1 MANST
6 RKQCGINDI
15 GVFGRQKKSVIK
27 GSRLGLCLLV
37 VSGTALAQS
46 SYESVAVISAQPVY
60 QLTRIETPQERCVEE
75 YVVIERRNQQASG
88 TPIIVSTIIGGA
100 LGNAVG
106 NNKSS
111 RRVGAVL
118 GAVLGNS
125 VGRDIA
131 RQSQSSDTR
140 EYQTVERCETV
151 FVSHEEERLLGYDV
165 IYQFNGQQYSVRTEQ
180 DPGSQMKVRVEVQ
193 PVF

>member
-1 MANST
+1 MTNST

-15 GVFGRQKKSVIK
+15 GVFWRQKRVTK
-27 GSRLGLCLLV
+27 GSILGLCLLV

-75 YVVIERRNQQASG
+75 RVVIERRNQQASG

>member
-1 MANST
+1 MTNSLT
-6 RKQCGINDI
+6 KLVNVWGKQNVSIL
-15 GVFGRQKKSVIK
+15 KSVMK
-27 GSRLGLCLLV
+27 GGMLILSLLALSSA
-37 VSGTALAQS
+37 VSAQQ
-46 SYESVAVISAQPVY
+46 SYEMVAVVSAQPVY
-60 QLTRIETPQERCVEE
+60 QLAQIETPQERCVEE
-75 YVVIERRNQQASG
+75 RVLVDRAKRQSSG

-100 LGNAVG
+100 IGNAVG

-111 RRVGAVL
+111 KRVGAVL

-140 EYQTVERCETV
+140 QYQIVERCETV

-165 IYQFNGQQYSVRTEQ
+165 IYLFNEQQYSVRMAQ
-180 DPGSQMKVRVEVQ
+180 DPGSQMKVRVDVQ
-193 PVF
+193 PIF

>member
-1 MANST
+1 MTNST

-15 GVFGRQKKSVIK
+15 GVFGRQKSVIK
-27 GSRLGLCLLV
+27 GSILGLCLLV

-75 YVVIERRNQQASG
+75 RVVIERRNQQASG

-131 RQSQSSDTR
+131 HQSQSSDTR

-165 IYQFNGQQYSVRTEQ
+165 IYEFNGQQYSVRTEQ

>member
-1 MANST
+1 MTNSLT
-6 RKQCGINDI
+6 KLVNVWGKQNVSIL
-15 GVFGRQKKSVIK
+15 KSVMK
-27 GSRLGLCLLV
+27 GGMLILSLLALSSA
-37 VSGTALAQS
+37 VSAQQ
-46 SYESVAVISAQPVY
+46 SYEMVAVVSAQPVY
-60 QLTRIETPQERCVEE
+60 QLAQIETPQERCVEE
-75 YVVIERRNQQASG
+75 RVLVDRAKRQSSG

-100 LGNAVG
+100 IGNAVG

-111 RRVGAVL
+111 KRVGAVL

-140 EYQTVERCETV
+140 QYQIVERCETV

-165 IYQFNGQQYSVRTEQ
+165 IYLFNEKQYSVRMAQ
-180 DPGSQMKVRVEVQ
+180 DPGSQMKVRVDVQ
-193 PVF
+193 PIF

>member
-1 MANST
+1 MTNSLT
-6 RKQCGINDI
+6 KLVNVWGKQNVSIL
-15 GVFGRQKKSVIK
+15 KSVMK
-27 GSRLGLCLLV
+27 GGMLILSLLALPSAVSAQQSYEMVAV
-37 VSGTALAQS
+37 VSAH
-46 SYESVAVISAQPVY
+46 PVY
-60 QLTRIETPQERCVEE
+60 QLAQIETPQERCVEE
-75 YVVIERRNQQASG
+75 RVLVDRAKRQSSD

-100 LGNAVG
+100 IGNAVG

-111 RRVGAVL
+111 KRVGAVL

-140 EYQTVERCETV
+140 QYQIVERCETV

-165 IYQFNGQQYSVRTEQ
+165 IYLFNEQQYSVRMAQ
-180 DPGSQMKVRVEVQ
+180 DPGSQMKVRVDVQ
-193 PVF
+193 PIF

>member
-1 MANST
+1 MTNSLT
-6 RKQCGINDI
+6 KLVNVWGKQNVSIL
-15 GVFGRQKKSVIK
+15 KSVMK
-27 GSRLGLCLLV
+27 GGMLILSLLALPSA
-37 VSGTALAQS
+37 VSAQQ
-46 SYESVAVISAQPVY
+46 SYEMVAVVSAQPVY
-60 QLTRIETPQERCVEE
+60 QLAQIQTPQERCVEE
-75 YVVIERRNQQASG
+75 RVLVDRAKRQSSG

-100 LGNAVG
+100 IGNAVG

-111 RRVGAVL
+111 KRVGAVL

-140 EYQTVERCETV
+140 QYQIVERCETV

-165 IYQFNGQQYSVRTEQ
+165 IYLFNEQQYSVRMAQ
-180 DPGSQMKVRVEVQ
+180 DPGSQMKVRVDVQ
-193 PVF
+193 PIF

>member
-1 MANST
+1 MTNSLT
-6 RKQCGINDI
+6 KLVNVWGKQNVSIL
-15 GVFGRQKKSVIK
+15 KSVMK
-27 GSRLGLCLLV
+27 GGMLILSLLALSSA
-37 VSGTALAQS
+37 VSAQQ
-46 SYESVAVISAQPVY
+46 SYEMVAVVSAQPVY
-60 QLTRIETPQERCVEE
+60 QLAQIETPQERCVEE
-75 YVVIERRNQQASG
+75 QVLVDRAKRQSSD

-100 LGNAVG
+100 IGNAVG

-111 RRVGAVL
+111 KRVGAVL

-140 EYQTVERCETV
+140 QYQIVERCETV

-165 IYQFNGQQYSVRTEQ
+165 IYLFNEQQYSVRMAQ
-180 DPGSQMKVRVEVQ
+180 DPGSQMKVRVDVQ
-193 PVF
+193 PIF

>member
-1 MANST
+1 
-6 RKQCGINDI
+6 
-15 GVFGRQKKSVIK
+15 VIK
-27 GSRLGLCLLV
+27 GSMLGLCLLV
-37 VSGTALAQS
+37 VSGIALAQS
-46 SYESVAVISAQPVY
+46 SFESVVVISAQPVY

-75 YVVIERRNQQASG
+75 RVVIERRNQQASG

>member
-1 MANST
+1 MTNSIT
-6 RKQCGINDI
+6 KQVNLWGMQKFSILRSMTTG
-15 GVFGRQKKSVIK
+15 GVLIA
-27 GSRLGLCLLV
+27 GLLALPNAA
-37 VSGTALAQS
+37 TAQQ
-46 SYESVAVISAQPVY
+46 SYETVAVVSAQPVY
-60 QLTRIETPQERCVEE
+60 QLTQIETPQERCVEE
-75 YVVIERRNQQASG
+75 RVLIDRARRQSSG

-100 LGNAVG
+100 IGNAVG

-111 RRVGAVL
+111 KRVGAVL

-131 RQSQSSDTR
+131 RQSQSPDTR
-140 EYQTVERCETV
+140 QYQTIERCETV

-165 IYQFNGQQYSVRTEQ
+165 TYLFNGQQYSVRTAQ
-180 DPGSQMKVRVEVQ
+180 DPGAQMKVRVDVQ

>member
-1 MANST
+1 MTNSLT
-6 RKQCGINDI
+6 KLVNVWGKQNVSIL
-15 GVFGRQKKSVIK
+15 KSVMK
-27 GSRLGLCLLV
+27 GGMLILSLLALSSA
-37 VSGTALAQS
+37 VSAQQ
-46 SYESVAVISAQPVY
+46 SYEMVAVVSAQPVY
-60 QLTRIETPQERCVEE
+60 QLAQIETPQERCVEE
-75 YVVIERRNQQASG
+75 RVLVDRAKRQSSD

-100 LGNAVG
+100 IGNAVG

-111 RRVGAVL
+111 KRVGAVL

-140 EYQTVERCETV
+140 QYQIVERCETV

-165 IYQFNGQQYSVRTEQ
+165 IYLFNEKQYSVRMAQ
-180 DPGSQMKVRVEVQ
+180 DPGSQMKVRVDVQ
-193 PVF
+193 PIF

>member
-1 MANST
+1 MTNST
-6 RKQCGINDI
+6 RKQCGINGT
-15 GVFGRQKKSVIK
+15 GVFWRPKRVIK
-27 GSRLGLCLLV
+27 GSMLGLCLLV
-37 VSGTALAQS
+37 VSGIALAQS
-46 SYESVAVISAQPVY
+46 SFESVAVISAQPVY
-60 QLTRIETPQERCVEE
+60 QLTRIETPRERCVEE
-75 YVVIERRNQQASG
+75 RVVIERRRPQASG

-140 EYQTVERCETV
+140 DYQTVERCETV

>member
-1 MANST
+1 MTNSLT
-6 RKQCGINDI
+6 KLVNVWGKQNVSIL
-15 GVFGRQKKSVIK
+15 KSVMK
-27 GSRLGLCLLV
+27 GGMLILSLLALSSA
-37 VSGTALAQS
+37 VSAQQ
-46 SYESVAVISAQPVY
+46 SYEMVAVVSAQPVY
-60 QLTRIETPQERCVEE
+60 QLAQIETPQERCVEE
-75 YVVIERRNQQASG
+75 RVLVDRAKRQSSD

-100 LGNAVG
+100 IGNAVG

-111 RRVGAVL
+111 KRVGAVL

-140 EYQTVERCETV
+140 QYQIVERCETV

-165 IYQFNGQQYSVRTEQ
+165 IYLFNKQQYSVRMAQ
-180 DPGSQMKVRVEVQ
+180 DPGSQMKVRVDVQ
-193 PVF
+193 PIF

>member
-1 MANST
+1 MTNST

-15 GVFGRQKKSVIK
+15 GVFGRQKRVIK
-27 GSRLGLCLLV
+27 GSILGLCLLV

-75 YVVIERRNQQASG
+75 RVVIERRNQQASG

-111 RRVGAVL
+111 RRSNCFRSFVWHSKS
-118 GAVLGNS
+118 N
-125 VGRDIA
+125 
-131 RQSQSSDTR
+131 QSTNR
-140 EYQTVERCETV
+140 HIT
-151 FVSHEEERLLGYDV
+151 
-165 IYQFNGQQYSVRTEQ
+165 
-180 DPGSQMKVRVEVQ
+180 
-193 PVF
+193 

>member
-1 MANST
+1 MTNSLT
-6 RKQCGINDI
+6 KLVNVWGKQNVSIL
-15 GVFGRQKKSVIK
+15 KSVMK
-27 GSRLGLCLLV
+27 GGMLILSLLALPSA
-37 VSGTALAQS
+37 VSAQQ
-46 SYESVAVISAQPVY
+46 SYEMVAVVSAQPVY
-60 QLTRIETPQERCVEE
+60 QLAQIETPQERCVEE
-75 YVVIERRNQQASG
+75 RVLVDRAKRQSSG

-100 LGNAVG
+100 IGNAVG

-111 RRVGAVL
+111 KRVGAVL

-140 EYQTVERCETV
+140 QYQIVERCETV

-165 IYQFNGQQYSVRTEQ
+165 IYLFNEKQYSVRMAQ
-180 DPGSQMKVRVEVQ
+180 DPGSQMKVRVDVQ
-193 PVF
+193 PIF

>member
-1 MANST
+1 MTNSLT
-6 RKQCGINDI
+6 KLINVWGKQNVSIL
-15 GVFGRQKKSVIK
+15 KSVMK
-27 GSRLGLCLLV
+27 GGMLILSLLALSSAVSAQQSYEMVAV
-37 VSGTALAQS
+37 VSAH
-46 SYESVAVISAQPVY
+46 PVY
-60 QLTRIETPQERCVEE
+60 QLAQIETPQERCVEE
-75 YVVIERRNQQASG
+75 RVLVDRAKRQSSD

-100 LGNAVG
+100 IGNAVG

-111 RRVGAVL
+111 KRVGAVL

-140 EYQTVERCETV
+140 QYQIVERCETV

-165 IYQFNGQQYSVRTEQ
+165 IYLFNEQQYSVRMAQ
-180 DPGSQMKVRVEVQ
+180 DPGSQMKVRVDVQ
-193 PVF
+193 PIF

>member
-1 MANST
+1 MTNSLT
-6 RKQCGINDI
+6 KLVNVWGKQNVSIL
-15 GVFGRQKKSVIK
+15 KSVMK
-27 GSRLGLCLLV
+27 GGMLILSLLALPSA
-37 VSGTALAQS
+37 VSAQQ
-46 SYESVAVISAQPVY
+46 SYEMVAVVSAQPVY
-60 QLTRIETPQERCVEE
+60 QLAKIETPQERCEE
-75 YVVIERRNQQASG
+75 ERVLVDRAKRQSSD

-100 LGNAVG
+100 IGNEGG

-111 RRVGAVL
+111 KRVGAVL

-140 EYQTVERCETV
+140 QYQIVERCETV

-165 IYQFNGQQYSVRTEQ
+165 IYLFNEQQYSVRMAQ
-180 DPGSQMKVRVEVQ
+180 DPGSQMKVRVDVQ
-193 PVF
+193 PIF

>member
-1 MANST
+1 MTNST

-15 GVFGRQKKSVIK
+15 GVFGRQKRVIK
-27 GSRLGLCLLV
+27 GSILGLCLLV

-75 YVVIERRNQQASG
+75 HVVIERRNQQASG

>member
-1 MANST
+1 MTNST
-6 RKQCGINDI
+6 RKQCGINDV
-15 GVFGRQKKSVIK
+15 GVFLRQKRVIK
-27 GSRLGLCLLV
+27 GSMLGLCLLV

-75 YVVIERRNQQASG
+75 RVVIERRRPQASG

-131 RQSQSSDTR
+131 RQSQSSETR
-140 EYQTVERCETV
+140 DYQTVERCETV